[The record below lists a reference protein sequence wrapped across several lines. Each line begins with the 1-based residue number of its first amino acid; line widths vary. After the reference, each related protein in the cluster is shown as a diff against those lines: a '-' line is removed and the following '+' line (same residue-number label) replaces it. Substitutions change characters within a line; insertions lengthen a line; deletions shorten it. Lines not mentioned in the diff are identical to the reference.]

1 MMSIPAA
8 DFQIDTELVRTLL
21 AEQHPDLAH
30 LPLELLANG
39 WDNQIYRLGPA
50 LLVRLPRRAAAI
62 DLLAK
67 EQRWLAEL
75 AKRLPLPVPVPI
87 RIGTPT
93 SRYPSPWSVVP
104 WLQGSAANAQPLRA
118 DQAAVLARFL
128 KMLHVV
134 ASADAPRNPVRGV
147 PLGDRA
153 PVIEERLSR
162 VARKTGL
169 VTPTI
174 RSLWEQGLR
183 APLDDEETWLHGDL
197 HARNVL
203 VDRGRISAVI
213 DWGDMCRGDRATDLA
228 AFWMML
234 PDARMRRTAME
245 TYGPVP
251 PLTWVRARGWAVGFG
266 TVLLDTDD
274 VQDPHFAMG
283 RTIYRIL
290 EEGDG

>member
-104 WLQGSAANAQPLRA
+104 WLQGSSANAQPLRA
-118 DQAAVLARFL
+118 DQAAVLAR
-128 KMLHVV
+128 
-134 ASADAPRNPVRGV
+134 
-147 PLGDRA
+147 
-153 PVIEERLSR
+153 
-162 VARKTGL
+162 
-169 VTPTI
+169 
-174 RSLWEQGLR
+174 
-183 APLDDEETWLHGDL
+183 
-197 HARNVL
+197 
-203 VDRGRISAVI
+203 
-213 DWGDMCRGDRATDLA
+213 
-228 AFWMML
+228 
-234 PDARMRRTAME
+234 
-245 TYGPVP
+245 
-251 PLTWVRARGWAVGFG
+251 
-266 TVLLDTDD
+266 
-274 VQDPHFAMG
+274 
-283 RTIYRIL
+283 
-290 EEGDG
+290 